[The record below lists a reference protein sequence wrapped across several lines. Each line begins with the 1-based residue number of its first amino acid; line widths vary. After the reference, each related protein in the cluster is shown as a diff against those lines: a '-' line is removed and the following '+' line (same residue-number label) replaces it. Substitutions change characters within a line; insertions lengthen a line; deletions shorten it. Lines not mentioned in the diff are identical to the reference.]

1 MKKIIYLAL
10 SSIGIFLCS
19 CTTNVVVDSPS
30 FPMASYDEISGT
42 FSGKVVG
49 NINTA
54 FRATNL
60 ALEDLKYFRVGQIP
74 GNNSW
79 LVYARALLDEQIV
92 VSLEQLPNEEV
103 AIEISFG
110 SGNLMKSQQIFNAIT
125 KNMRLLERR

>member
-1 MKKIIYLAL
+1 
-10 SSIGIFLCS
+10 
-19 CTTNVVVDSPS
+19 
-30 FPMASYDEISGT
+30 MASYDEISGT

-125 KNMRLLERR
+125 KNMRLLARR